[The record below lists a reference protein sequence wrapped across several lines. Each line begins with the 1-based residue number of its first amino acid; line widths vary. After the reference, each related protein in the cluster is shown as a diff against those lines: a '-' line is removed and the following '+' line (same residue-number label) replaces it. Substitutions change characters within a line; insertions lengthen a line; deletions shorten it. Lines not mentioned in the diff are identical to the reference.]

1 MLQPYLHTI
10 REGVL
15 AHLPQ
20 ESHRLLSC
28 RRTSQCHSPVCP
40 NCLQIAG
47 FQKKDQLIQSTGPTP
62 ASRLKFATL
71 TSRYVPLDQL
81 REAAQTLVRVGRQTL
96 RKLKIAHYA
105 LAFENSYQNGQTG
118 HHPHIHVLAD
128 TPNGGRNHVSADTW
142 TNEWLGQ
149 LPADLHPVDK
159 SAYVTPVRDLEAS
172 CAYLTKSAFGAVGHV
187 PSRTS
192 IEQIVNGIIAT
203 KGVQK
208 FNLRGSLAA

>member
-40 NCLQIAG
+40 SCLQIAG
-47 FQKKDQLIQSTGPTP
+47 FQKKDQTIQAAGRIPE
-62 ASRLKFATL
+62 SRFKFATL
-71 TSRYVPLDQL
+71 TGRYVPLDQL
-81 REAAQTLVRVGRQTL
+81 RETAQTLVRVGRHTL

-105 LAFENSYQNGQTG
+105 LAFENSYQDGQTG
-118 HHPHIHVLAD
+118 HHPHIHVLAY

-149 LPADLHPVDK
+149 LPVDLHPADNAAHVK
-159 SAYVTPVRDLEAS
+159 PVRSLEAS
-172 CAYLTKSAFGAVGHV
+172 CAYISKSAFGPVGHV
-187 PSRTS
+187 PSRAA
-192 IEQIVNGIIAT
+192 IEHIVNGILAT

-208 FNLRGSLAA
+208 FNLRGTLAA